1 VSDDRDVTLVL
12 SLLALPVVA
21 LMVLTGRGQLR
32 RGGWIA
38 TGLVA
43 GVFFPVTWV
52 TWYVVDLRSAQ
63 RKGAASDSRT
73 AWS

>member
-1 VSDDRDVTLVL
+1 VSDDRRVAPVL

-21 LMVLTGRGQLR
+21 LMALTGRGQLG
-32 RGGWIA
+32 RGGRVA
-38 TGLVA
+38 TALLA

-52 TWYVVDLRSAQ
+52 AWYVVDRRRAQ
-63 RKGAASDSRT
+63 RTGAASDSRT